1 MEDWTCIRG
10 AIVYRGLED
19 YCHPILDSL
28 CVALTHKTGNDKS
41 PLAMPL
47 PTITRAIGYLLWHR
61 HHMLTRHIISIDP
74 TLQRVQVSLTANHI
88 GEVAVDMSRDRYS
101 KALANKAYK
110 EKRIPYLLG
119 Y

>member
-1 MEDWTCIRG
+1 MPYPTVPLTDGNLLRHG
-10 AIVYRGLED
+10 
-19 YCHPILDSL
+19 HQILTL
-28 CVALTHKTGNDKS
+28 YPHEL
-41 PLAMPL
+41 
-47 PTITRAIGYLLWHR
+47 
-61 HHMLTRHIISIDP
+61 DP

-88 GEVAVDMSRDRYS
+88 REVAVDMSRDRYS